1 MKKIIFV
8 ILMCCAAYYSSFA
21 QKLEIVARV
30 MPPTPDMSGIA
41 ITPDGRI
48 FISFPRHADNHKEYA
63 LAELKEDGQIVPFP
77 NREMTYPSDHPYEE
91 WLVSPHGM
99 TTFFTR

>member
-41 ITPDGRI
+41 ITPD
-48 FISFPRHADNHKEYA
+48 
-63 LAELKEDGQIVPFP
+63 V
-77 NREMTYPSDHPYEE
+77 
-91 WLVSPHGM
+91 
-99 TTFFTR
+99 

>member
-8 ILMCCAAYYSSFA
+8 ILMCCTAYSSLA

-30 MPPTPDMSGIA
+30 MPPAPDMSGIA

-48 FISFPRHADNHKEYA
+48 FISFP
-63 LAELKEDGQIVPFP
+63 
-77 NREMTYPSDHPYEE
+77 
-91 WLVSPHGM
+91 
-99 TTFFTR
+99 